1 MVVVASLKVTE
12 VLNVV
17 LNSQLYVPLSVVRKG
32 ENWRMVSVGRG
43 PSQPLFTNTRRGV
56 CVSDGDRAL
65 LPDSCRGVA
74 GEGQ

>member
-1 MVVVASLKVTE
+1 M
-12 VLNVV
+12 V
-17 LNSQLYVPLSVVRKG
+17 LNSQLHVYVPLSVVRKVETG
-32 ENWRMVSVGRG
+32 GWFLYRAAHHRHPRG
-43 PSQPLFTNTRRGV
+43 GV